1 MSLQRED
8 EDSDLF
14 QWYHGSKFC
23 TGILES
29 LVTLEEHEDFSQFI
43 EVKVRGPKYASQECF
58 YFMEEILR
66 YLQDVIKIAMTS
78 ISFKIYAFRQFG
90 KFVLVC

>member
-1 MSLQRED
+1 MCLRRED
-8 EDSDLF
+8 DDSDLF

-29 LVTLEEHEDFSQFI
+29 MVTFEEDEDLNQCV
-43 EVKVRGPKYASQECF
+43 EVKVRGPREASQDCF

-66 YLQDVIKIAMTS
+66 CLHDVIS
-78 ISFKIYAFRQFG
+78 NQNRL
-90 KFVLVC
+90 LVFTKRNI

>member
-29 LVTLEEHEDFSQFI
+29 MVTLEEDEDLSQCV
-43 EVKVRGPKYASQECF
+43 EVKVRGPKESSQDCF
-58 YFMEEILR
+58 YFMDEIMR
-66 YLQDVIKIAMTS
+66 YLQDVFEK
-78 ISFKIYAFRQFG
+78 Q
-90 KFVLVC
+90 